1 MTTIATDLPRPSE
14 LLSGWLTLLLATAC
28 GLIVANLYYAQPL
41 VGPIARDLAL
51 SPQAA
56 GLIVAVT
63 QLGYCAGL
71 LLIVPLGDL
80 LENRRLVL
88 VVTSLGALAL
98 VSAGLS
104 SHPLPSLLS
113 GLLVGLGS
121 VAVQILIPYA
131 GHLAPAAI
139 RGRVVGN
146 VTSGLMIG
154 VLLARPA
161 SGFIAAA
168 SSWHMVYFLSAVIM
182 AALILVLHRALP
194 PRMPTARLHYGQL
207 LGSMMQLAA
216 TNVVLRR
223 RALYHATL
231 FFVFSMFWTAVPL
244 PLAGPAFH
252 FSQNG
257 IALFALVG
265 VAGAISAPIAGR
277 VADRGWTRPATAGAI
292 LLTSGG
298 FALTRAVDFG
308 STSSL
313 LTLAVAAITIDF
325 GVQANVVLGFRALF
339 ALGGEARSRLNGLYM
354 TTFFLAGAMGSA
366 TGGWAYASGG
376 WALIATIG
384 MALPLLSLIYLATE
398 PKQAPHV

>member
-1 MTTIATDLPRPSE
+1 M
-14 LLSGWLTLLLATAC
+14 LATAC

-56 GLIVAVT
+56 GLIVTVT

-80 LENRRLVL
+80 VENRRLVL

-98 VSAGLS
+98 VGAGLS
-104 SHPLPSLLS
+104 SHPLPFLLS

-131 GHLAPAAI
+131 GHLAPAAT
-139 RGRVVGN
+139 RGRAVGN

-161 SGFIAAA
+161 SGFMAAA
-168 SSWHMVYFLSAVIM
+168 SSWHMRLFRLRRHHGGADPGVAPGV
-182 AALILVLHRALP
+182 AAAGADRAP
-194 PRMPTARLHYGQL
+194 HYGQL
-207 LGSMMQLAA
+207 LGSMVHLAA

-231 FFVFSMFWTAVPL
+231 FGVFSMFWTAVPL
-244 PLAGPAFH
+244 LLAGPPFIFPKTASRCSRWSA
-252 FSQNG
+252 SQ
-257 IALFALVG
+257 AR
-265 VAGAISAPIAGR
+265 SR
-277 VADRGWTRPATAGAI
+277 ADRRTRRGSGMDRPATAGAI
-292 LLTSGG
+292 LLTAGG
-298 FALTRAVDFG
+298 FALTKVVDFG

-313 LTLAVAAITIDF
+313 VMLAVAAITIDF

-376 WALIATIG
+376 WTLIAAIG

-398 PKQAPHV
+398 PKQAPHA